1 MNRPHKGLLRQ
12 VELLAAIILLI
23 LAVSSCGKSERP
35 DRIFGLSS
43 QGPDFGVDAAGQ
55 AAHSLERKLDV
66 VNIFMAWEWE
76 RPLPTVTLQ
85 RIHELGALPAITW
98 EPWHP
103 ADGADQPQYALK
115 RITTGAFDA
124 YIMQWA
130 KAAASFGQPMQIR
143 FGHEMNGTWYPWSI
157 GVNGNSANDYRNAYR
172 HVHDMFIAAG
182 AANVQWVWSID
193 SAHKRPAGQT
203 NAIDSYPGDQYV
215 DIVGIDGYNGGPT
228 GATWD
233 SPEDL
238 FAGAIDVAT
247 SVAPEKPVWIY
258 ETGSGDKRGDKA
270 QWITDLFAYLAGT
283 RVSGL
288 LWFNFNKDSEQ
299 NWLLNSSPDVEK
311 AAKAALANW

>member
-1 MNRPHKGLLRQ
+1 MNRPHKGLRRQ
-12 VELLAAIILLI
+12 VGLAVAIILMI
-23 LAVSSCGKSERP
+23 LAMSSCGESERP
-35 DRIFGLSS
+35 VRIFGLSS
-43 QGPDFGVDAAGQ
+43 QGPNFGIDAAER
-55 AAHSLERKLDV
+55 AAHSLERKIDV
-66 VNIFMAWEWE
+66 VNIFIAWEWE
-76 RPLPTVTLQ
+76 RALPTVTLQ
-85 RIHELGALPAITW
+85 RIDELGALPAITW

-115 RITTGAFDA
+115 RITAGAFDA
-124 YIMQWA
+124 YIMRWA
-130 KAAASFGQPMQIR
+130 KAAALFGQPMQIR
-143 FGHEMNGTWYPWSI
+143 FGHEMNGTWYPWST

-182 AANVQWVWSID
+182 AANVEWVWSID
-193 SAHKRPAGQT
+193 SASKRPQGQK
-203 NAIDSYPGDQYV
+203 NAIDAYPGDQYV
-215 DIVGIDGYNGGPT
+215 DVVGIDGYNGGPT

-238 FAGAIDVAT
+238 FAPAIDIAT

-270 QWITDLFAYLAGT
+270 QWITDLFAYSART

-299 NWLLNSSPDVEK
+299 NWLLNSSPNVEK
-311 AAKAALANW
+311 AAKTALAKW

>member
-1 MNRPHKGLLRQ
+1 MNRPHRALHQQ
-12 VELLAAIILLI
+12 VGLLAAIILMVA
-23 LAVSSCGKSERP
+23 AVSSCGKSERP
-35 DRIFGLSS
+35 ARIFGLSA
-43 QGPDFGVDAAGQ
+43 QGPNFGVAAAEQ
-55 AAHSLERKLDV
+55 TAHSLERKLDV

-76 RPLPTVTLQ
+76 RPLPTATLQ
-85 RIHELGALPAITW
+85 HIHELGALSAITW

-103 ADGADQPQYALK
+103 EDGPDQPQYALE
-115 RITTGAFDA
+115 RIVAGDFDT

-130 KAAASFGQPMQIR
+130 KAAASLGQPIQIR

-172 HVHDMFIAAG
+172 HVHDMFIKAG

-193 SAHKRPAGQT
+193 SANKRPQGQK

-215 DIVGIDGYNGGPT
+215 DVVGIDGYNGGPT

-238 FAGAIDVAT
+238 FAAAIDVAT

-258 ETGSGDKRGDKA
+258 ETGSGDKPGDKA
-270 QWITDLFAYLAGT
+270 QWITDLFAYLART

-311 AAKAALANW
+311 AAKAALESW